1 MYTKVFGLPC
11 VHSMVVSETFK
22 PHWKQVVYHDI
33 SVRWWTKYY
42 LFCLPEKIIP
52 DYNKQRKIRKV
63 FQTLRRHELVG
74 IHVRSSDF
82 SHIPIQNDPVPH
94 EYNKFPH
101 IVKCGNYP
109 DSDEM
114 EDFDPF
120 HSNLDSTMS
129 QITDIN
135 TQITSDDDED
145 IFDFVSDNVSTSSD
159 TKKIQKVSILNCTQF
174 LKKL

>member
-1 MYTKVFGLPC
+1 M
-11 VHSMVVSETFK
+11 
-22 PHWKQVVYHDI
+22 
-33 SVRWWTKYY
+33 
-42 LFCLPEKIIP
+42 
-52 DYNKQRKIRKV
+52 
-63 FQTLRRHELVG
+63 RRHELVG

-82 SHIPIQNDPVPH
+82 SQIPIQNDPVPQ
-94 EYNKFPH
+94 EYNEFPH

-109 DSDEM
+109 DSDEI

-145 IFDFVSDNVSTSSD
+145 IFYFVSDNVSTSSD
-159 TKKIQKVSILNCTQF
+159 TKKIQKVSILNCTQI